1 MQSVQKEPGWDSLVA
16 EYEETVRMA
25 ASKERECR
33 DLNPYEERLW
43 RSMKESTHFALV
55 SLRRSLG
62 DMSVNVEVK
71 TEPISI
77 SNADTFDWLIY
88 HHGILPQEDVLES
101 GLETENEL
109 VPQILWRSILTSQ
122 QYACI
127 MAFTHGWS
135 ERRIADYLGIGR
147 DTVKTHL
154 KRARLKLKRKR
165 EVPLSL
171 FEESEGVIFS

>member
-1 MQSVQKEPGWDSLVA
+1 MQHGQKQTWETLVA
-16 EYEETVRMA
+16 EYEETEKLA
-25 ASKERECR
+25 ASKEREYR
-33 DLNPYEERLW
+33 QYDPYQERLW
-43 RSMKESTHFALV
+43 RSMKESTHYALQT
-55 SLRRSLG
+55 LRRSLG
-62 DMSVNVEVK
+62 DVYAKVETK

-77 SNADTFDWLIY
+77 ANTDTFDWLIF
-88 HHGILPQEDVLES
+88 HHGMLDVV
-101 GLETENEL
+101 ETEQESDKDDDFM
-109 VPQILWRSILTSQ
+109 PQVMWRSILTSQ

-154 KRARLKLKRKR
+154 KRARQKLKRKR

-171 FEESEGVIFS
+171 FEESEVMMIRM